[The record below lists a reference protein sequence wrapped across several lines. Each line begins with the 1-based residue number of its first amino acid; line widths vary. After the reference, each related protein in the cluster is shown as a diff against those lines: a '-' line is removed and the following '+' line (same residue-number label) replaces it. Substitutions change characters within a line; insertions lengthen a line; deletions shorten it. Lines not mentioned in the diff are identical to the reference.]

1 VDVKLYN
8 LWEEVVGIA
17 TSLVL
22 TSEENQMVWQ
32 YQSSG
37 LYSSHSLYR
46 LINFRGVTPIFISWV
61 WKLIIPPRAQFFL
74 FLV

>member
-1 VDVKLYN
+1 
-8 LWEEVVGIA
+8 
-17 TSLVL
+17 
-22 TSEENQMVWQ
+22 MVWQ